1 VIAAAMTQRL
11 DVTAFRDRVQSS
23 FGERMQAAVD

>member
-1 VIAAAMTQRL
+1 MTQRL